1 MDNRCRIQGNKVR
14 PLGVSGPQRSPALPD
29 IPTIRETGIPF
40 AQTFWSGLMA
50 PKGTPPDV
58 LKKLHDAER
67 KALDDPEIKACALGA
82 GAETRGSTSAEFAA
96 HLRDQSAAWTK
107 LVAELELKAE

>member
-1 MDNRCRIQGNKVR
+1 V
-14 PLGVSGPQRSPALPD
+14 
-29 IPTIRETGIPF
+29 
-40 AQTFWSGLMA
+40 
-50 PKGTPPDV
+50 
-58 LKKLHDAER
+58 
-67 KALDDPEIKACALGA
+67 DDPEIKACALGA